1 MKEILFE
8 GKVNILKKLLILI
21 LMLSLL
27 PVLTIQAEDNQN
39 EEISQ
44 KQVQFQNDFRRL
56 WIDHVLWTS
65 NYITSATTAGAE
77 DQKEVLNRLLRNQVE
92 IGDAIKPLYGDEAG
106 TKLTNLL
113 TEHIEI
119 AGQLVN
125 AAIDNNESS
134 VDELNKEWY
143 RNADDIAAFLSS
155 ANPNLS
161 QDELDDLLET
171 HLKLVADDL
180 EASINKDWDARIE
193 SIDEGVSHIIMMAD
207 TISKAVIKQFPDQ
220 F

>member
-1 MKEILFE
+1 MI
-8 GKVNILKKLLILI
+8 
-21 LMLSLL
+21 SLL
-27 PVLTIQAEDNQN
+27 PGLTIQAEDNQN

-106 TKLTNLL
+106 TQLTNLL

-119 AGQLVN
+119 AGRLVN
-125 AAIDNNESS
+125 AAINNEDSS
-134 VDELNKEWY
+134 VEDLNKEWY
-143 RNADDIAAFLSS
+143 RNAVDIAAFLSS

-171 HLKLVADDL
+171 HLELVADDL
-180 EASINKDWDARIE
+180 EASINKDWDARID
-193 SIDEGVSHIIMMAD
+193 SIDEGVTHIIMMAD
-207 TISKAVIKQFPDQ
+207 TISEAVIKQFPDQ